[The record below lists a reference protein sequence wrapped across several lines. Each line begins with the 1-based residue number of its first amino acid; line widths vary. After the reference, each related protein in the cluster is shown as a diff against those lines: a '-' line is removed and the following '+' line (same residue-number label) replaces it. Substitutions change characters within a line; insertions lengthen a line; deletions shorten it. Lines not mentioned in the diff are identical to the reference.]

1 MPSEPNVPSGLTYQL
16 RFEQFKQIAT
26 LAVAAAGGV
35 LILLQAGYVES
46 TFKSGAVVA
55 AFALSA
61 SLALFGQDKL
71 VEGLEA
77 ARAVPAVEEIVMSV
91 AMGTPVEPL
100 PEGDRY
106 LGFIFARDRTP
117 DAVERGLRTA
127 FNALSVTIE

>member
-1 MPSEPNVPSGLTYQL
+1 MEEQPLPDLVEPEPNGVEPMPSEPNVPSGLTYQL

-77 ARAVPAVEEIVMSV
+77 GKGRTQTARLLLFVSFA
-91 AMGTPVEPL
+91 L
-100 PEGDRY
+100 
-106 LGFIFARDRTP
+106 LGAGIG
-117 DAVERGLRTA
+117 VLIQ
-127 FNALSVTIE
+127 LVI

>member
-1 MPSEPNVPSGLTYQL
+1 MEPMPSEPNVPSGLTYQL

-77 ARAVPAVEEIVMSV
+77 GKGRTQTARLLLFVSFA
-91 AMGTPVEPL
+91 L
-100 PEGDRY
+100 
-106 LGFIFARDRTP
+106 LGAGIG
-117 DAVERGLRTA
+117 VVIQL
-127 FNALSVTIE
+127 VI

>member
-1 MPSEPNVPSGLTYQL
+1 MDEQPLLERAEPKPDGVERTPSEPDVPPGLTYQL

-46 TFKSGAVVA
+46 TFESGTVVA

-61 SLALFGQDKL
+61 ALALFGQDKL

-77 ARAVPAVEEIVMSV
+77 SK
-91 AMGTPVEPL
+91 G
-100 PEGDRY
+100 
-106 LGFIFARDRTP
+106 RTP
-117 DAVERGLRTA
+117 AARILLLLSFALLGAGIGLLIR
-127 FNALSVTIE
+127 LVL